1 VQQKHRPLG
10 ITIIAILTII
20 GGIGFLASG
29 IGALAF
35 APFLS
40 NVNISSNM
48 SPSAGTTTTAIPQ
61 GLLVGLSA
69 GIGAVFI
76 ALGIAYFVMAYG
88 LWKGKGWAWTI
99 TVILSFIGIALG
111 IVSIVTVQNIG
122 AIFHL
127 IINAVVVYYLY
138 RPHVKAFFGKATT
151 AAPTTR

>member
-1 VQQKHRPLG
+1 MQQKHRPLG

-29 IGALAF
+29 IRALAV

-40 NVNISSNM
+40 NVNISSSNI
-48 SPSAGTTTTAIPQ
+48 SPSAGTTTTIPQ
-61 GLLVGLSA
+61 GLVGLSA
-69 GIGAVFI
+69 GIGVVLI
-76 ALGIAYFVMAYG
+76 ALGVAYFVMAYG

-151 AAPTTR
+151 AAPMTR